1 MRGGKRMR
9 VFTETSADFIA
20 TVTNLTP
27 ACLLVNSVTTNL
39 TAACLLVEATQST
52 AGCLLAQVSQPVA
65 ASLLSQVSQAT
76 AASLLAQVS
85 QPVAASLLSQVSQA
99 TAASLLAQVSQPVA
113 ASLLSQDRKSVA
125 SCLVVLLGDLAVSD
139 TSLTT
144 TTASATLI
152 PSVTRSVITLAQYAI
167 SVSNSCE
174 TGLVIQL
181 QLSPDNVNWTNDSG
195 TRLIA
200 SSTAGI
206 FVPSK
211 FSKYARIQY
220 AAQTAACTVTF
231 NEFFQGQV

>member
-1 MRGGKRMR
+1 MR

-20 TVTNLTP
+20 SVTNLTA

-39 TAACLLVEATQST
+39 TSACLLVQATQAT
-52 AGCLLAQVSQPVA
+52 AGCLLSQVSQPVA

-113 ASLLSQDRKSVA
+113 ASLLSQVSNA
-125 SCLVVLLGDLAVSD
+125 TAACLVVLLGDLGTSD
-139 TSLTT
+139 TAPVSHTI
-144 TTASATLI
+144 ASATLT
-152 PSVTRSVITLAQYAI
+152 PSVTRSVITLSQYAI

-200 SSTAGI
+200 ASTAGI
-206 FVPSK
+206 LAPSK
-211 FSKYARIQY
+211 FTKYARIQY